1 MCKWKQQHEHGD
13 CKKNDYKVRKKLYS
27 EDLWK
32 LSIAGTLEGIILE
45 HYLASSMYAGK
56 YDLHE
61 TRTKTKERRAEVNL
75 KYKIKAYIW

>member
-1 MCKWKQQHEHGD
+1 MNVETV
-13 CKKNDYKVRKKLYS
+13 KKKKKDYRVREMYNLLIIHS

-32 LSIAGTLEGIILE
+32 LSIAGTLERIILE

-61 TRTKTKERRAEVNL
+61 PEPKAQERRAEVNL
-75 KYKIKAYIW
+75 KC